1 MEQGGRMHV
10 REIDFMVRRGVP
22 FERIEA
28 RIEELP
34 LPADVKSVLW
44 LYAWAETDRPARRQV
59 VRELL
64 AALPA

>member
-1 MEQGGRMHV
+1 MHV

>member
-1 MEQGGRMHV
+1 
-10 REIDFMVRRGVP
+10 VRRGVP

-28 RIEELP
+28 RVEELP